1 MARSKLPVLSILVLL
16 LSSHNYAT
24 DDRVNVMIPPP
35 TASQLER
42 LRQDI
47 VFSDILLGRELTFHT
62 TWGLFSPK
70 EVDAGTRLLLD
81 YLDDKQVEKVL
92 DVGCGYGAL
101 GLTLA
106 SLHPEAK
113 VTLVDKDFVAIDYCQ
128 KNADTN
134 ELDNTEVFL
143 SNGLNRVEEYDFDLI
158 VTNLPAKSGKEL
170 YTLMFSDMHTKL
182 QTGGACYIVT
192 INGLR
197 QFVKRNFI
205 DVFGNYKKLKQ
216 GPVYTVAMAVRQ

>member
-1 MARSKLPVLSILVLL
+1 
-16 LSSHNYAT
+16 
-24 DDRVNVMIPPP
+24 MIPAP
-35 TASQLER
+35 TGSQLER

-47 VFSDILLGRELTFHT
+47 VFSDTLLGRELTFHT
-62 TWGLFSPK
+62 TWGLFSPR
-70 EVDAGTRLLLD
+70 EIDGGTRLLLD
-81 YLDDKQVEKVL
+81 HLDDQPVKRVL

-106 SLHPEAK
+106 SLHPDAK

-128 KNADTN
+128 KNAVTN
-134 ELDNTEVFL
+134 GLDNAGAFL
-143 SNGLNRVEEYDFDLI
+143 SNGLNRVEECDFDLI

-170 YTLMFSDMHTKL
+170 YTLMFSDMHAKL
-182 QTGGACYIVT
+182 QTGGACYVVT

-205 DVFGNYKKLKQ
+205 DIFGNYKKLKQ
-216 GPVYTVAMAVRQ
+216 GSVYTVAKAVRD